1 MVWRWTD
8 ARIWIVRFILVVF
21 AIYFAGPTCADERI
35 DTNREAYEIGRQNF
49 TEVIRHIRQRYEDPN
64 TDFKKLFAHALYGA
78 EQLVKNVEGASA
90 AITLAT
96 YAPPYELNDLE
107 YIKHLGDL
115 IESRIQISSATIAPV
130 TGLWNATLTSMVN
143 ALDDPYSQY
152 LPPRNYGDLQQ
163 FLSGEGNPEHRFY
176 GVGIH
181 VDWDYVSNAGL
192 LVVRPIP
199 GSPAFLAG
207 IESGDVIVAV
217 DDVPLSAT
225 GTPEENRNAAIDQIR
240 GPENTK
246 VKLTIRRPGGTP
258 FPIDFV
264 LTRQPIQQDQLLIE
278 EMLDDDTGYLGLLSF
293 YQNCAVD
300 VRDALRRLHLQGMKK
315 LILDFRNDPGGFLDQ
330 AVKIA
335 DLFLP
340 QGALITYT
348 QGRSPDTR
356 VNFLDQNTSD
366 QGFTQIP
373 LVILVNQYSASAS
386 EVVTGALSDSKR
398 ATVVGTKTFGKG
410 SVQELFQLHGDAG
423 LRLTVAKYY
432 TPKGRCI
439 HDLGIEPDVE
449 VEREQYETA
458 SADVTDDEADE
469 EEASEEEPT
478 PVSYSSR
485 LEKLL
490 LTDNQLRAAFRI
502 LNPDSPLVI
511 N

>member
-1 MVWRWTD
+1 MTRLRTWALIPALCV
-8 ARIWIVRFILVVF
+8 ILVV
-21 AIYFAGPTCADERI
+21 AWGCLPLSAATQDQAGESHSARV
-35 DTNREAYEIGRQNF
+35 AYEIGQRNF
-49 TEVIRHIRQRYEDPN
+49 AEVIRHIRQRYEDPN
-64 TDFKKLFAHALYGA
+64 VDFKKLFAHALYGA
-78 EQLVKNVEGASA
+78 EQFVKNVEGASA
-90 AITLAT
+90 TITLAT
-96 YAPPYELNDLE
+96 YGPPYQLNDLE
-107 YIKHLGDL
+107 YVKHLGDL
-115 IESRIQISSATIAPV
+115 IESRIEISSATVASV
-130 TGLWNATLTSMVN
+130 TDLWNVTLTHMVN
-143 ALDDPYSQY
+143 ALGDPYTQY
-152 LPPRNYGDLQQ
+152 LPPRNYGDLQN

-176 GVGIH
+176 GVGIQ
-181 VDWDYVSNAGL
+181 VDWDYTSNAGL

-217 DDVPLSAT
+217 DDVPISAT
-225 GTPEENRNAAIDQIR
+225 GTPSENVNAAIDRIR

-246 VKLTIRRPGGTP
+246 VKLTIRRPGGKP
-258 FPIDFV
+258 FPLNFT

-278 EMLDDDTGYLGLLSF
+278 EMLDDETGYVALLSF

-300 VRDALRRLHLQGMKK
+300 LRDALRRLHMQGMKK

-348 QGRSPDTR
+348 QGRTPDTR
-356 VNFLDQNTSD
+356 VNFLDQSTSD

-398 ATVVGTKTFGKG
+398 ATVVGTQTFGKG
-410 SVQELFQLHGDAG
+410 SVQELFQLYGDAG

-449 VEREQYETA
+449 VEARSLESASEEAPEQE
-458 SADVTDDEADE
+458 D
-469 EEASEEEPT
+469 EEASK
-478 PVSYSSR
+478 PVAYSSR

-490 LTDNQLRAAFRI
+490 SNDNQLRAAFRI
-502 LNPDSPLVI
+502 LNPDSPLVVH
-511 N
+511 